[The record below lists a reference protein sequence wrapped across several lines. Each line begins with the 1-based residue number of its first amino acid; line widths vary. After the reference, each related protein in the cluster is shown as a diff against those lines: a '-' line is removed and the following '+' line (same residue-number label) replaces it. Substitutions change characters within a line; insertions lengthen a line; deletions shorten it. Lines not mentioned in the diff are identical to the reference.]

1 MYNSIPNI
9 TNKNNNFRI
18 IYKNEEKDI
27 ELPIGSFEISAINEY
42 IQKEI
47 KDHGWGD
54 PLEIKAKNN
63 TL

>member
-18 IYKNEEKDI
+18 ILKNEEKDI

-42 IQKEI
+42 IQEEI

-54 PLEIKAKNN
+54 PLEIKANNN